1 MPPLPVLALSLAD
14 RIDALLPQTQCQRC
28 GFVDCRGYAEALARG
43 ESEINRCPPGGDA
56 TTEALARLLDRP
68 ARPLADDLSPMPSRQ
83 IVRIDPDHCIGCT
96 KCIRACPVDA
106 IVGASRFQHQVL
118 TDRCTGCELCLP
130 PCPTDCIEIVVL
142 SADWQPA
149 DATRGRRLHQQRDQR
164 LLREQAR
171 EHATRQPRPAG
182 TSQSPSAGIS
192 NLAAPSADVDQRHK
206 ALGPSERPAHLTA
219 SSADTAPTN
228 PIPAADSTPTHGTT
242 SAGTGVTSR
251 DPRVALAAPDE
262 KARRLAAIRAKLA
275 ATKRPPTKER
285 PT

>member
-1 MPPLPVLALSLAD
+1 MTPLPVLSLSLAD
-14 RIDALLPQTQCQRC
+14 RIDGLLPQTQCQRC

-43 ESEINRCPPGGDA
+43 ESEINRCPPGGEA
-56 TTEALARLLDRP
+56 TTEALAHLLGRP
-68 ARPLADDLSPMPSRQ
+68 ALPLADDLSPMPSRQ
-83 IVRIDPDHCIGCT
+83 IVHIDPDHCIGCT

-142 SADWQPA
+142 SADWQAA

-171 EHATRQPRPAG
+171 EHATRQAARQAHPSGATQPPGSAR
-182 TSQSPSAGIS
+182 PSA
-192 NLAAPSADVDQRHK
+192 
-206 ALGPSERPAHLTA
+206 PAHSAA
-219 SSADTAPTN
+219 SPLADLDTKPHV
-228 PIPAADSTPTHGTT
+228 PDSTPRHGSMPTAT
-242 SAGTGVTSR
+242 PSGTGADTGATSR
-251 DPRVALAAPDE
+251 DPRIALAAPDE
-262 KARRLAAIRAKLA
+262 KARRLAAIRAKLSA
-275 ATKRPPTKER
+275 SKRPPTTGR

>member
-1 MPPLPVLALSLAD
+1 MTALPVLALSLAD

-56 TTEALARLLDRP
+56 TTGALARLLDRP
-68 ARPLADDLSPMPSRQ
+68 ALPLADDLSPMPSRQ

-171 EHATRQPRPAG
+171 ERTTREATRRPRPAG
-182 TSQSPSAGIS
+182 ATLPSGTPQPSALGID
-192 NLAAPSADVDQRHK
+192 NIAPPSADVEQHHE
-206 ALGPSERPAHLTA
+206 ALAPSERPAHLTA
-219 SSADTAPTN
+219 SSVDTAPSN
-228 PIPAADSTPTHGTT
+228 PLPGAD
-242 SAGTGVTSR
+242 TGATSR

-275 ATKRPPTKER
+275 ATKRPSPTER